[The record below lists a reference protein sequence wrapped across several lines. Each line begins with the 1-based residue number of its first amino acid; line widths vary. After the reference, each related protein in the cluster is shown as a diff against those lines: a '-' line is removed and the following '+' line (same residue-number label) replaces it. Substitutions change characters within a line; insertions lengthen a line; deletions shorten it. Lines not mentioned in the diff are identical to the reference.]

1 MGLQE
6 PAGMFLSLRDLK
18 GMFEADEGPFWAGPK
33 AKFPIGYSVWKQRL
47 EGLGGMLGFS

>member
-6 PAGMFLSLRDLK
+6 PAGMFLSLKDLK
-18 GMFEADEGPFWAGPK
+18 GMFGADEGLFWTGRK
-33 AKFPIGYSVWKQRL
+33 AKFPIGYIVWKQRS

>member
-6 PAGMFLSLRDLK
+6 PAGMFLSLKDLK
-18 GMFEADEGPFWAGPK
+18 GMFGAQKEAVWAGRK